1 MGPGIARYRCAE
13 IPVFTFLVLAGCSL
27 AEAPSEAGRGPREA
41 LVIELDQETLRRA
54 RQHSPLP
61 PLPPSPTNRWANH
74 EGAATLGQFLFFDK
88 RLSADGSVSCS
99 TCHDPELS
107 FADGKQLAEGLSIGR
122 RHSPSLWNVAFNR
135 WFFWDGRADT
145 LWTQA
150 LAPLESEV
158 EHGSSRTQIAGL
170 FRADPRL
177 SRAYEDVFEE
187 VVKLEDT
194 DDLSRVFTNVGKA
207 LAAYERKLI
216 SKSSRFDRFIA
227 ALDDP
232 TDSPNDYLVE
242 AELRGLEL
250 FVGRANCRLCH
261 AGPLFS
267 DREFHDTRV
276 PLLREDQAPDSG
288 RYGGIAAL
296 QSSEFRGGGEF
307 SDDLASRLPQPVLRG
322 ETWGEFKTP
331 TLRSVAA
338 SPPYMHQGQLAT
350 LRDVVHFYSTLENA
364 RPPHD
369 HGETTMVPLGLS
381 EGEIDDLVA
390 FLGALTGEAVDP
402 ILLRQPE
409 SPSDRKRD

>member
-1 MGPGIARYRCAE
+1 MGAGIARYRCAE
-13 IPVFTFLVLAGCSL
+13 ISVFTFLLLAGCSL
-27 AEAPSEAGRGPREA
+27 AEAPRRASGGPQEA
-41 LVIELDQETLRRA
+41 LGIELDQETLRRA

-61 PLPPSPTNRWANH
+61 PLPPSPTNRWADH
-74 EGAATLGQFLFFDK
+74 EGAAKLGQFLFFDK
-88 RLSADGSVSCS
+88 RLSADGSVACS
-99 TCHDPELS
+99 TCHDPGQS
-107 FADGKQLAEGLSIGR
+107 FADDRQLAEGLSVGR
-122 RHSPSLWNVAFNR
+122 RHSPALWNVAFNR

-158 EHGSSRTQIAGL
+158 EHGSSRAQIAEL
-170 FRADPRL
+170 LRADPGL
-177 SRAYEDVFEE
+177 SRAYEEVFGEAVQLETAEDV
-187 VVKLEDT
+187 T
-194 DDLSRVFTNVGKA
+194 RVFTNVGKA
-207 LAAYERKLI
+207 IAAYERKLI

-232 TDSPNDYLVE
+232 TDAAGDYLAA

-276 PLLREDQAPDSG
+276 PLLHEGQAPDSG

-296 QSSEFRGGGEF
+296 QASEFRGGGEF
-307 SDDLASRLPQPVLRG
+307 SDDPESRLPEPVLRG

-331 TLRSVAA
+331 TLRNVAT
-338 SPPYMHQGQLAT
+338 SPPYMHQGQLAS

-390 FLGALTGEAVDP
+390 FLGALTDVALAPE
-402 ILLRQPE
+402 LLKQPE
-409 SPSDRKRD
+409 SPSARSAD